1 MKKNLL
7 LVAWLV
13 MYAFVSM
20 AQNRTITGTVTDK
33 IDGQPIPG
41 VTVQVK
47 GTVLGTQTNADG
59 KYSISIPSGTK
70 SIVFQYVGYVTRE
83 VTVGSGSVYN
93 IAMDQDTRQLGEV
106 VVTALGVNREKK
118 SLGYSATRVASDE
131 VNRAAPVNI
140 MGGLQG
146 KVAGVDISS
155 TTGAPGGSS
164 KVVLRGFSSISGSNQ
179 PLFVVDG
186 VPVNNSRPGGS
197 SPTGSVGDLRENYD
211 FGNAINDINP
221 NDIESVNI
229 LKGTA
234 ASSLYGSRGA
244 NGVVVITTKKG
255 KAGGFK
261 VDFTSA
267 ASFTQVSMIPS
278 VQKKYG
284 QGWDGTF
291 IVSENGS
298 WGPALD
304 GVTRPW
310 GAVVNNTQLIKPF
323 AFVDDNFRNSFDTG
337 GEFNNTLSLTG
348 GNENST
354 FYLSYGNVSSNGMM
368 PGDND
373 SYNRNNIS
381 LNGSTKFK
389 GFTASAAFNYVG
401 KNNKF
406 VEVGQGQ
413 SGIGANFYEEV
424 LQIPVD
430 IPIEELQD
438 YKNTYFNVDNYF
450 TPFAEN
456 PYYPLHENSS
466 QFKSNRMYGNVE
478 LRYQATSWLNFMFQ
492 QGADISNAT
501 DKIWHAKNAP
511 SPGSWNDGSNPEG
524 AQRQADVGNVVE
536 GSEKYFEYDSKL
548 HANFERAIN
557 ADWGVNGL
565 VGLNYNDRGF
575 RTLYTSVEDLT
586 IPGFY
591 NISNSLNQPES
602 VETESHRRLIGLYAS
617 ATFAYKNYAFLTLNA
632 RNDWSSTLPEG
643 KNSYFYPSA
652 NLALVFSDMF
662 DLSSAKISFLKFRA
676 GWGQTGQDTDPYRV
690 LNILRSANIPVRG
703 GGTTITF
710 PLDNGDLG
718 GVSGFSIDNTLRNS
732 ELKPEIST
740 ETELGAE
747 LRFFSNRLGFDI
759 TYYNKVS
766 KDQILPIDAAPS
778 SGYKFRIVN
787 FGKLRNRGIELA
799 VNATPVKTAT
809 FNWDIGYTFAKNK
822 NVVLELPA
830 GLSQIELEDAYDA
843 KFLAK
848 VGEPLG
854 VFTAPVPKT
863 DPQGRIIVNADNGY
877 AVPATTDA
885 YFGTSQR
892 DFTMG
897 LTNSFNYKSF
907 TFGFVLD
914 WRKGGVF
921 YSGTADLLNFTG
933 NAYNTTYNDR
943 KPFII
948 PNSVNEIDNGDG
960 TFTYVEN
967 TTPITENTVDDYFYH
982 TSNKA
987 MSYYNRILDK
997 SFVKLREVTLTWQL
1011 PKAWLSPIKSTGAS
1025 LSLFGRN
1032 LYTWLPKGNRTIDP
1046 EVSNYGN
1053 DLTSEFGEFR
1063 TGPSTRTFGASLKV
1077 SF

>member
-41 VTVQVK
+41 VTIQIK
-47 GTVLGTQTNADG
+47 GTALGTQTNSDG
-59 KYSISIPSGTK
+59 KYSLSAPTDAKTII
-70 SIVFQYVGYVTRE
+70 FQYIGYVTRE
-83 VTVGSGSVYN
+83 VTLGTGSVYN
-93 IAMDQDTRQLGEV
+93 IALDQDTRQLGEV
-106 VVTALGVNREKK
+106 VVTALGVGREKK
-118 SLGYSATRVASDE
+118 SLGYSATKVASE
-131 VNRAAPVNI
+131 EINRASPVNI

-164 KVVLRGFSSISGSNQ
+164 KVILRGFSSINGSNQ
-179 PLFVVDG
+179 PLFVIDG
-186 VPVNNSRPGGS
+186 VPVNNSRAGGTS
-197 SPTGSVGDLRENYD
+197 TTLTENYD
-211 FGNAINDINP
+211 FGNAMNDINP

-267 ASFTQVSMIPS
+267 ASFTQVSYVPA
-278 VQKKYG
+278 VQEKFG

-291 IVSENGS
+291 ILSENGS
-298 WGPALD
+298 WGPKMD

-310 GAVVNNTQLIKPF
+310 GAFVNNTQLIKPF
-323 AFVDDNFRNSFDTG
+323 SFVEDNFRNAFDTG
-337 GEFNNTLSLTG
+337 GEFNNTISLTG
-348 GNENST
+348 GNENSN
-354 FYLSYGNVSSNGMM
+354 FYLSYGNVASNGMM

-381 LNGSTKFK
+381 LNGSTKVK
-389 GFTASAAFNYVG
+389 NFTASATFNYVG
-401 KNNKF
+401 KNQKF
-406 VEVGQGQ
+406 VEVGQAQ
-413 SGIGANFYEEV
+413 SGIAANFYEDV

-430 IPIEELQD
+430 IPIEQLQD
-438 YKNTYFNVDNYF
+438 YQNTYFNVDNYF

-456 PYYPLHENSS
+456 PYYPLAENSS
-466 QFKSNRMYGNVE
+466 NFKTNRIYGNVE
-478 LRYQATSWLNFMFQ
+478 LKLQATNWLSFMLQ
-492 QGADISNAT
+492 QGADISNST
-501 DKIWHAKNAP
+501 NKIWHAKNAP
-511 SPGSWNDGSNPEG
+511 SPGSWNDGANVEG

-548 HANFERAIN
+548 HANFERTIN
-557 ADWGVNGL
+557 ADFGINGL
-565 VGLNYNDRGF
+565 VGLNYNDRGY

-591 NISNSLNQPES
+591 DISNSLNQPVSTER
-602 VETESHRRLIGLYAS
+602 ESHRRLIGLYAS
-617 ATFAYKNYAFLTLNA
+617 ATIAYKNYAFVTLNA
-632 RNDWSSTLPEG
+632 RNDWSSTLPKG
-643 KNSYFYPSA
+643 NNSFFYPSVSGS
-652 NLALVFSDMF
+652 LVISDMT
-662 DLSSAKISFLKFRA
+662 DLTKAQISFLKIRA
-676 GWGQTGQDTDPYRV
+676 SWGQTGNDATPYYV
-690 LNILRSANIPVRG
+690 YNILRAANVPVRG
-703 GGTTITF
+703 TGTTITF
-710 PLDNGDLG
+710 PVA
-718 GVSGFSIDNTLRNS
+718 GVSGFSIDNTLRNPQ
-732 ELKPEIST
+732 LKPEIST

-747 LRFFSNRLGFDI
+747 MKFLNNRLGFDF

-778 SGYKFRIVN
+778 SGYKLRIVN

-799 VNATPVKTAT
+799 VNATPVKTAA
-809 FNWDIGYTFAKNK
+809 FNWDIGYTFAQNK
-822 NVVLELPA
+822 NIVLELPE
-830 GLSQIELEDAYDA
+830 GLTQIQLNDAYDA
-843 KFLAK
+843 KFLAM
-848 VGEPLG
+848 VGKPLG
-854 VFTAPVPKT
+854 VLTAPVPKLSP
-863 DPQGRIIVNADNGY
+863 DGRIIVNPDNGY
-877 AVPATTDA
+877 AVPNPDDA
-885 YFGTSQR
+885 EFGTSQR

-897 LTNSFNYKSF
+897 LTNSFSYKGF
-907 TFGFVLD
+907 TLGFVFD

-933 NAYNTTYNDR
+933 NANNTTYNDR

-960 TFTYVEN
+960 TFSYVEN
-967 TTPITENTVDDYFYH
+967 TTPITENTVDDYYYH

-987 MSYYNRILDK
+987 LSYYNRIFDK
-997 SFVKLREVTLTWQL
+997 SFIKLREVTLTYLL
-1011 PKAWLSPIKSTGAS
+1011 PKNWVSSVKAS
-1025 LSLFGRN
+1025 SASISLFGRN
-1032 LYTWLPKGNRTIDP
+1032 LWMWLPSENRTIDP
-1046 EVSNYGN
+1046 EVSNFGN

-1063 TGPSTRTFGASLKV
+1063 TGPSTRSFGASLRV